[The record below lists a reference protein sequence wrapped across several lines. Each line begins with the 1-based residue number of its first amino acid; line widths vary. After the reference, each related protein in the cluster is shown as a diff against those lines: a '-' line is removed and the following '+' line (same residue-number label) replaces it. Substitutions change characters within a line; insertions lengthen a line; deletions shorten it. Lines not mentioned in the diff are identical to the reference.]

1 MSAVQNDSS
10 VAAGLGLSGGNR
22 SKAPETTEDRFLKLL
37 VTQMK
42 NQDPLNP
49 LDNAQVT
56 SQMAQLSTVTGI
68 EKLNATLQSMSASF
82 TASQSLQ
89 AASMIGHGVMT
100 AGSSITLAD
109 GAAFG
114 GIELEQPVDSLIV
127 TITDAAGN
135 KLHSV
140 NLGPQEAGVI
150 PFQWDGSTDSGEA
163 AADGAYTFKVT
174 ATDKGNKVTAN
185 TLSIGLVDSVT
196 LGSQGVM
203 LNLSNGLGAIGLS
216 QVNRIL

>member
-10 VAAGLGLSGGNR
+10 VIAGLGLSG
-22 SKAPETTEDRFLKLL
+22 SSTAKTETTEDRFLKLL

-49 LDNAQVT
+49 MDNAEVT

-68 EKLNATLQSMSASF
+68 EKLNETLQSMSAAFAS
-82 TASQSLQ
+82 SQSLQ

-100 AGSSITLAD
+100 AGSSLTLAG

-114 GIELEQPVDSLIV
+114 GAELQQPVDNMIV
-127 TITDAAGN
+127 TISDKAGN

-140 NLGPQEAGVI
+140 NLGPQQAGVV
-150 PFQWDGSTDSGEA
+150 PFQWDGSTDSGVA
-163 AADGAYTFKVT
+163 AADGEYVFKVE
-174 ATDKGNKVTAN
+174 AAQSGNPVSAK
-185 TLSIGLVDSVT
+185 TLSVGLVDSVS
-196 LGSQGVM
+196 LGSQGVT
-203 LNLSNGLGAIGLS
+203 LNLGNGLGAISLS